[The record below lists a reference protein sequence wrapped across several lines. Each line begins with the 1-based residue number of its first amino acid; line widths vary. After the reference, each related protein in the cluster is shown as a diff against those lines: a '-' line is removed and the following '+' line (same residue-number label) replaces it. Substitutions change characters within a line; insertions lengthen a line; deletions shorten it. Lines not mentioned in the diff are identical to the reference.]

1 MEGYGVD
8 IDAPEPPFVLFQVL
22 YRILRDSFLGTLLY
36 PFYFILSLFV
46 RTIASVFGYFIGFL
60 FGDSSSS
67 HGGGSGNDAAA
78 AAASS
83 SHGWGW
89 GWGWGGGWGDGRLGG
104 NEEGMLGRRPI
115 PVSQDDRIP
124 KPDWGPDLSM
134 MNDEYL

>member
-8 IDAPEPPFVLFQVL
+8 INSPEPPFVLFQVL

-46 RTIASVFGYFIGFL
+46 RTIASVFGYLIGFL
-60 FGDSSSS
+60 FGGSRRGDGGDATSS
-67 HGGGSGNDAAA
+67 
-78 AAASS
+78 SS

-89 GWGWGGGWGDGRLGG
+89 REVWGWGGGG

-115 PVSQDDRIP
+115 PVSQE
-124 KPDWGPDLSM
+124 DWGPDLSM